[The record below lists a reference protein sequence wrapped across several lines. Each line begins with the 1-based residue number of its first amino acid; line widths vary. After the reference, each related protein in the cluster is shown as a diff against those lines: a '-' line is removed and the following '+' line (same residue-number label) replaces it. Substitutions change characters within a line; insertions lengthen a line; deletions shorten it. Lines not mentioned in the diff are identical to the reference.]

1 MPAIPHIPVSWGELI
16 DKLTILEI
24 KTERLPQAEA
34 RANAAHERTLLA
46 AVAAPVLA
54 GECAVL
60 AAELKALNLALWEIE
75 DRIRAHERDRDFG
88 AGFVELA
95 RAVYRTNDARG
106 ALKRRINQLLG
117 SELVEEKGYQPY

>member
-1 MPAIPHIPVSWGELI
+1 MPSSPHIPVSWGELI

-24 KTERLPQAEA
+24 KTERLPQAGA
-34 RANAAHERTLLA
+34 RANAAHELALLA
-46 AVAAPVLA
+46 AIAAPVME
-54 GECAVL
+54 GECASL

-75 DRIRAHERDRDFG
+75 DRTRAHERDKDFG

-95 RAVYRTNDARG
+95 RSVYRTNDARG
-106 ALKRRINQLLG
+106 ALKRRINLLLG